1 MRTFKT
7 FMAVAMVAVAA
18 MSVEPA
24 FAQDYSKKEKKEMA
38 RTIKKQQEDLY
49 KKSPKMARKTAK
61 EWEKEGWKSMS
72 LPIEKQLEMTW
83 DKLVLA
89 DEEGYP
95 KYVQVD
101 VQAQGTNFSAAQM
114 QAENVAKV
122 RIASNIAASVAS
134 LTDVALANNETTP
147 ELTTSISKAVEN
159 SKVIVAQKLGRVY
172 AATTVYRQNKQG
184 YEVRL
189 LVLYDQRQAMKIA
202 HQVIMDELKNES
214 EENKKQLESML
225 GMDKLQNQ
233 YNQMGFDETL

>member
-38 RTIKKQQEDLY
+38 RTIKKQQDDLY
-49 KKSPKMARKTAK
+49 KRSPKMARKTAK

-72 LPIEKQLEMTW
+72 LPIEKQLERTW
-83 DKLVLA
+83 DKEVID

-95 KYVQVD
+95 KYVSVQ
-101 VQAQGTNFSAAQM
+101 VQARGTNFSAAQM
-114 QAENVAKV
+114 QAENIAKV

-134 LTDVALANNETTP
+134 LTDIALANNETTP
-147 ELTTSISKAVEN
+147 ELTASISKAIEN
-159 SKVIVAQKLGRVY
+159 SKVIVAQKLGKVY
-172 AATTVYRQNKQG
+172 AATTVYRQDKNG
-184 YEVRL
+184 YEVRAI
-189 LVLYDQRQAMKIA
+189 VLYDQRQAMKIA

-214 EENKKQLESML
+214 EENKRQLESML
-225 GMDKLQNQ
+225 GMDKLQDQ
-233 YNQMGFDETL
+233 YNQMEFDEEL